1 MVLLVWG
8 KFIGLLILIYIF
20 GTRAAKSAD
29 MIAEKKGLAK
39 AFMGVVFISMVTSF
53 PELFTGISAVTIVD
67 SPDLAVGEILGSCL
81 FNLLIIAV
89 IEVAYKKNTFFQLK
103 GKINILPIAF
113 SFIMINVLTLGIAV
127 QFDLSILNV
136 SVFSFLIFFLYIFF
150 LRIIYKERK
159 AEKDGKDGKAE
170 AAPVNLKKEIFLFSL
185 SSVVIIGV
193 GIYLPV
199 VGEEISAVM
208 GWNQSFVGIIFLAFV
223 TSFPELVISFSS
235 ARMGAFDM
243 LLGNITGSNLFNVAI
258 VFFIDV
264 FYIKHQLFGAVSPI
278 NVTVGIIALL
288 MNFIL
293 FFAVVRRSKHK
304 IFKIISIN
312 ALLLFLLYIINLIV
326 IYFGPGNG

>member
-1 MVLLVWG
+1 MALIVWG
-8 KFIGLLILIYIF
+8 KFIGLLILVYIF

-29 MIAEKKGLAK
+29 IIAEKKGLAK

-53 PELFTGISAVTIVD
+53 PELFTGISAVAIVD
-67 SPDLAVGEILGSCL
+67 SPDLAMGEILGSCL

-89 IEVAYKKNTFFQLK
+89 IEVAYRRNTFFQLK
-103 GKINILPIAF
+103 GKINVLPIAF

-127 QFDLSILNV
+127 QFDLAFLNV

-159 AEKDGKDGKAE
+159 AESNGKVA
-170 AAPVNLKKEIFLFSL
+170 AAPANLKKEISMFAI
-185 SSVVIIGV
+185 SSVFIIGV

-199 VGEEISAVM
+199 VGEELSKVM

-223 TSFPELVISFSS
+223 TSFPELVISFTS

-258 VFFIDV
+258 IFFIDI
-264 FYIKHQLFGAVSPI
+264 FYIKRQLFGAVSPI

-288 MNFIL
+288 MNFVL
-293 FFAVVRRSKHK
+293 FFAVVRRSRYK
-304 IFKIISIN
+304 ILNIISIN
-312 ALLLFLLYIINLIV
+312 ALILFLLYIINLIV
-326 IYFGPGNG
+326 IYYGPGKG

>member
-1 MVLLVWG
+1 MALLVWG
-8 KFIGLLILIYIF
+8 KFTALLILIYVF

-29 MIAEKKGLAK
+29 LIAEKKGLAK

-53 PELFTGISAVTIVD
+53 PELFTGISAVTVVD
-67 SPDLAVGEILGSCL
+67 SPDLAMGEILGSCL

-89 IEVAYKKNTFFQLK
+89 IEIAYKRNTFFQLK

-127 QFDLSILNV
+127 QFDLAILNV
-136 SVFSFLIFFLYIFF
+136 SIFSILIFFLYIFF
-150 LRIIYKERK
+150 LRILYKERK
-159 AEKDGKDGKAE
+159 AETSGKTG
-170 AAPVNLKKEIFLFSL
+170 AAPVNLKKEIFLFAFSSL
-185 SSVVIIGV
+185 IIIGV

-208 GWNQSFVGIIFLAFV
+208 GWNKSFVGIIFLAFV
-223 TSFPELVISFSS
+223 TSFPELVISFST

-258 VFFIDV
+258 IFFIDV
-264 FYIKHQLFGAVSPI
+264 FYIKHQLFGAVSPV

-288 MNFIL
+288 MNFVL
-293 FFAVVRRSKHK
+293 FFAVVRRSRKK
-304 IFKIISIN
+304 ILNIVSIN
-312 ALLLFLLYIINLIV
+312 ALLLILLYIINLIV
-326 IYFGPGNG
+326 IYYMPGKG